1 MEVPILSGCDVG
13 IEGIEISDD
22 PLACSAA
29 DAVNATGDHHITASY
44 LQHLIDA
51 RRIRGAAP
59 IEGNCMWDG
68 QSPGRGECR

>member
-1 MEVPILSGCDVG
+1 MEVPIPSGCDIG
-13 IEGIEISDD
+13 IERVELSDD

-29 DAVNATGDHHITASY
+29 DAVNVSGHHHITASH

-59 IEGNCMWDG
+59 IEGNCMRDV
-68 QSPGRGECR
+68 QSPGRGEYR